1 MNDRDLIENNY
12 FNWLKNKVAKDKFS
26 SKISFDKL
34 LFRLHCVPFKWTIE
48 RDENRANDGIA
59 LRWRYACDDE
69 NRSYE
74 ERMRI
79 DDLLSSNPCSILEMM
94 IALAIRCEEQIMDN
108 PKYGDRTGQWFW
120 GMIISLGLGNMD
132 NRNFDIKYVNDIL
145 ENFIHHRYDPTGKGG
160 LFTVRDTRYDMR
172 RMEIWRQLCLYLDNI
187 G

>member
-1 MNDRDLIENNY
+1 M
-12 FNWLKNKVAKDKFS
+12 
-26 SKISFDKL
+26 
-34 LFRLHCVPFKWTIE
+34 H
-48 RDENRANDGIA
+48 
-59 LRWRYACDDE
+59 
-69 NRSYE
+69 
-74 ERMRI
+74 I
-79 DDLLSSNPCSILEMM
+79 DASLSDNPCSILEMM

-160 LFTVRDTRYDMR
+160 LFTIRDTRYDMR